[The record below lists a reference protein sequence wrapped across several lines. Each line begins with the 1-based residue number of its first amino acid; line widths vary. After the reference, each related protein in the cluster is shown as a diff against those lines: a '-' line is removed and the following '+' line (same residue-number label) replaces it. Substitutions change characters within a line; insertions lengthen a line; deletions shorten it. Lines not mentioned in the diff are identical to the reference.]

1 VFVRSIAYEPKL
13 YSTKEERVQVRLDA
27 HIILDW
33 SSSIADVAKRQMR
46 SFHSLAT
53 KACYKLDDFSAE

>member
-1 VFVRSIAYEPKL
+1 MFVRSIAYEPEL

-33 SSSIADVAKRQMR
+33 SSSIADVAKR
-46 SFHSLAT
+46 
-53 KACYKLDDFSAE
+53 